1 MDDLDDLLDDIE
13 KSLNEED
20 TKSNR
25 KLPRSTTTTYVIM
38 HILFYSTRILKFLE
52 KVQNWE

>member
-20 TKSNR
+20 TK
-25 KLPRSTTTTYVIM
+25 
-38 HILFYSTRILKFLE
+38 LK
-52 KVQNWE
+52 KGASHRAR